1 MIKYRH
7 HYFIRQVLKELNYDM
22 LKDVR
27 VGFGGGTAIAF
38 LLNEYRYSSDI
49 DFLCSDQQSYRR
61 LREIFLDP
69 ALKAEFLGSV
79 QEDTKFNA
87 DRYAIRGRVSVPGSR
102 SIKFEIVSEARV
114 KLSDFEF
121 SIPDLARTP
130 VLSKLDLFTEKLL
143 ANEDRGTDP
152 LFLSR
157 DIIDIAFMVN
167 AWGDIPSIAWDRVD
181 AAYQVND
188 LFMARYER
196 SKRMLQ
202 DPDYLAHCMADLQ
215 ISEENCDLIF
225 QSLKLNKRAQQVS
238 GISFYT
244 SFRAASNTKLAS
256 MADFDKRIDAL
267 PGLKKKAGAGYT
279 FWLLASDAIKK
290 IGSPKLVDWSRVERT
305 TIEKSIGCDGQ
316 EPQDV
321 IDVLCAWS
329 PGANTEK
336 KQEEI
341 RNAVEDFYSE
351 FKQNKKDQ
359 ANRHEPY

>member
-7 HYFIRQVLKELNYDM
+7 HHFIRQVLKELNYDM
-22 LKDVR
+22 LEDVR
-27 VGFGGGTAIAF
+27 IGFGGGTAIAF
-38 LLNEYRYSSDI
+38 LLDEYRYSSDI

-69 ALKAEFLGSV
+69 RLKAAFLGPV
-79 QEDTKFNA
+79 QEDTKFNF

-102 SIKFEIVSEARV
+102 SIKFEIVSEGRV
-114 KLSDFEF
+114 ELSDFEF

-143 ANEDRGTDP
+143 ANEDRGLDP

-157 DIIDIAFMVN
+157 DIIDIAFMVH
-167 AWGDIPSIAWDRVD
+167 AWGDIPPIAWDRVD
-181 AAYQVND
+181 AAYQVNK
-188 LFMARYER
+188 LFLGRYEN
-196 SKRMLQ
+196 SKRMLE
-202 DPDYLAHCMADLQ
+202 DPDYLAHCMANLQ
-215 ISEENCDLIF
+215 ISQENRDLIL
-225 QSLKLNKRAQQVS
+225 QSLELNKCTRQVDS
-238 GISFYT
+238 ISFY
-244 SFRAASNTKLAS
+244 SSLRDASNAKLAS
-256 MADFDKRIDAL
+256 MANFDRRIEAL
-267 PGLKKKAGAGYT
+267 HGLKEKAGAGYT

-305 TIEKSIGCDGQ
+305 TIEKSIGSDGQ

-341 RNAVEDFYSE
+341 RNAVEDFYFE
-351 FKQNKKDQ
+351 FKQTKKDQ